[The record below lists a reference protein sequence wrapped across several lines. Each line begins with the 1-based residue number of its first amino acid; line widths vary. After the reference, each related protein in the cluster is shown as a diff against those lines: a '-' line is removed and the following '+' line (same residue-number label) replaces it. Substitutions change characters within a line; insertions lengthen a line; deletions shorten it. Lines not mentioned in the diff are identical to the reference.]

1 MTLDA
6 DMLRQALIDS
16 LLDIAPEAEIG
27 SVRPNR
33 PLRTQL
39 DIDSFD
45 FLRVLER
52 LHERTGIDVPEA
64 DYPKMETLDG
74 AITYLKGR
82 LPGA

>member
-6 DMLRQALIDS
+6 DQIRQAFIDS
-16 LLDIAPEAEIG
+16 LLDIAPEADIG
-27 SVRPNR
+27 SVKQSR
-33 PLRTQL
+33 PLRAQL

-52 LHERTGIDVPEA
+52 FHERTGIDVPEA

-74 AITYLKGR
+74 AVAYLRGR
-82 LPGA
+82 AGSG